1 MEKNMIWQKPEDIK
15 VEPDK
20 EYLLR
25 LPGCCVVAK
34 WSKGNA
40 YNDEAGRFHWR
51 NGRLWYPDA
60 LVLAVME
67 IPDCP
72 FDGKICGSI

>member
-1 MEKNMIWQKPEDIK
+1 MIWRKIEDIK

-34 WSKGNA
+34 WSKGNTFD
-40 YNDEAGRFHWR
+40 DEAGRFHWR
-51 NGRLWYPDA
+51 
-60 LVLAVME
+60 
-67 IPDCP
+67 I
-72 FDGKICGSI
+72 